1 MKLYIVHITYFLLLM
16 VCDGY
21 RKMKSVRVEDGGS
34 IVVFVVLSSFI
45 VICVKGFHLLAIL
58 TLVITISR
66 NPPPVQT
73 LTNAS

>member
-1 MKLYIVHITYFLLLM
+1 
-16 VCDGY
+16 
-21 RKMKSVRVEDGGS
+21 MKSVRVEDGGS

-45 VICVKGFHLLAIL
+45 VICVKGFDLLAIL

-66 NPPPVQT
+66 NPPPAQT

>member
-1 MKLYIVHITYFLLLM
+1 
-16 VCDGY
+16 
-21 RKMKSVRVEDGGS
+21 MKSVRVEDGGS